1 MSTRFSHDDDG
12 VVVIIGSG
20 AGGGTLAHALARK
33 GIKSVVLEAGRRHAM
48 EEIENDEWAMFE
60 KLSWLDERITAGPRQ
75 LTETFPNL
83 PAWIVKGVGGST
95 IHWAGVSLRF
105 QPHEFRMHSEV
116 GDIPGANLLDWPISY
131 AELEPYYVQA
141 ERHMGVTGESSGMPL
156 HDWNNN
162 FKVLAEGASRI
173 GYRQLRA
180 GPMAINT
187 RPYDG
192 RASCMQAGFCMQG
205 CRFGAKWSTMYTDIP
220 RAEATGLC
228 EVRPNAMALRIEHND
243 AGRVNAV
250 VYADGDGNLQR
261 QRARAV
267 CVAGNSIESPRLL
280 LNSHSSLFPDGLANS
295 SGQVGRNYMTH
306 ATACVFAEMPKP
318 VNMHRGTTF
327 AGIISDEAGLDRSR
341 GFVGGYTLEVMSL
354 GIPFFAK
361 FMDPGQGGWGRD
373 YAGILEKYDHL
384 SGVWICGED
393 LPMEENGIR
402 LHDSRRDQ
410 YGLPVPIVYKGDH
423 PNDEAL
429 RRHGQQQ
436 ARRCYEAVEAVRV
449 FDVPDFPTSHNVGTN
464 RMSARPADGVVNRF
478 GQTHDID
485 NLFVSDG
492 SQFTS
497 SGAENPT
504 LTIVALAL
512 RQADHIAERM
522 TRGEL

>member
-1 MSTRFSHDDDG
+1 MSSKFSHDDDS

-20 AGGGTLAHALARK
+20 AGGGTLANALAKR
-33 GIKSVVLEAGRRHAM
+33 GIKSVVLEAGKRFRL
-48 EEIENDEWAMFE
+48 EDIENDEWEMF
-60 KLSWLDERITAGPRQ
+60 KKISWLDERITAGPRQ

-95 IHWAGVSLRF
+95 IHWAGVALRF
-105 QPHEFRMHSEV
+105 QPHEFRSHSEL
-116 GDIPGANLLDWPISY
+116 GDIAGANLLDWPISY

-141 ERHMGVTGESSGMPL
+141 ERHMGVTGESTGMPY
-156 HDWNNN
+156 HQWNNN
-162 FKVLAEGASRI
+162 FKVLAEGAKRV
-173 GYRQLRA
+173 GYQELRA

-187 RPYDG
+187 QAYDERP
-192 RASCMQAGFCMQG
+192 RCMQAGFCMQG

-220 RAEATGLC
+220 RAEASGYC
-228 EVRPNAMALRIEHND
+228 EVRSNAMALRVEHD
-243 AGRVNAV
+243 DKGRATGV
-250 VYADGDGNLQR
+250 VYADGEGNLQR
-261 QRARAV
+261 QKARVV

-280 LNSHSSLFPDGLANS
+280 LNSHSAQFPDGLANS

-306 ATACVFAEMPKP
+306 ATASVFGVMPKP
-318 VNMHRGTTF
+318 VHMYRGTTF
-327 AGIISDEAGLDRSR
+327 AGIISDEAHLDRSR

-354 GIPFFAK
+354 GVPFFAK
-361 FMDPGQGGWGRD
+361 FMDPSNGGWGRD
-373 YAGILEKYDHL
+373 ITSALDKYDHL

-393 LPMEENGIR
+393 LPMEKNGVT
-402 LHDSRRDQ
+402 LHDSRKDQ

-423 PNDEAL
+423 PNDEKV
-429 RRHGQQQ
+429 RRHGQAQ
-436 ARRCYEAVEAVRV
+436 ATKCYEAVGAERT
-449 FDVPDFPTSHNVGTN
+449 FLVPDFPASHNVGTN
-464 RMSARPADGVVNRF
+464 RMSARPADGVVNKW

-512 RQADHIAERM
+512 RQAEHIAARM
-522 TRGEL
+522 QRREL